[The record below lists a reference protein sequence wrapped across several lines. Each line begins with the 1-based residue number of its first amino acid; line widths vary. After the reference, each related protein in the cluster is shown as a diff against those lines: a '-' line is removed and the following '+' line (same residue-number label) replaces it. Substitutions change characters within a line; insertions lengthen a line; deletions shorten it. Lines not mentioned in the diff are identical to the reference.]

1 MGQAISSKKGVIMT
15 NISDNL
21 QNNAQFR
28 FYKFPQSL
36 ISNTR
41 YNSIT
46 NDAKLLYTLMLDRT
60 SLSVKNSWYDRYGK
74 LFIYYTIKEI
84 EESLQCSHNKAVR
97 TLDELE
103 AVKLIQRVKQGQGRP
118 TRIYVKKIL

>member
-1 MGQAISSKKGVIMT
+1 MT
-15 NISDNL
+15 NIFDNL
-21 QNNAQFR
+21 QNNTQFR

-36 ISNTR
+36 ISSTR

-60 SLSVKNSWYDRYGK
+60 SLSVKNSWYDQYGK
-74 LFIYYTIKEI
+74 LFIYFTIREI

-97 TLDELE
+97 TLDELK
-103 AVKLIQRVKQGQGRP
+103 AMKLIQRVKQGQGRP

>member
-1 MGQAISSKKGVIMT
+1 MT

-21 QNNAQFR
+21 QNYAQFR

-60 SLSVKNSWYDRYGK
+60 SLSVKNSWYDRYGN
-74 LFIYYTIKEI
+74 LFIYYTIKDI
-84 EESLQCSHNKAVR
+84 EKSLQCSHNKAVR